1 VPAKV
6 RIGDYRT
13 RSRLITPRVIRLY
26 VDGKRSHSPDEKAVA
41 FNVLAAHV
49 ILDDQAEEGWK
60 RVREGYRPL
69 IEHMRQRTGA
79 DYPEPAGKLADWYM
93 RCIEAAKAVNDRLAS
108 LDAMLDCALV
118 AIMARAAVARPTAV
132 ALT

>member
-6 RIGDYRT
+6 RLGDYRT
-13 RSRLITPRVIRLY
+13 RSRLITPRVVQIY
-26 VDGKRSHSPDEKAVA
+26 IDGKRSHSPDEKAVA
-41 FNVLAAHV
+41 FSILAAHV

-69 IEHMRQRTGA
+69 IEHMRRHTGA
-79 DYPEPAGKLADWYM
+79 EYPEPAGKLADWYF
-93 RCIEAAKAVNDRLAS
+93 RCIAAAEAVNDRLAS
-108 LDAMLDCALV
+108 LDAKLDCALV
-118 AIMARAAVARPTAV
+118 AIMARAAVARPAAV